1 MKFELGESGSIDR
14 GVTLVAIVVVAL
26 ACFFALALPFRGTD
40 GRGDG
45 VNCRPP
51 VFEFYR
57 AEVKNSDYGKYDL
70 NSIAGSIANIGGP
83 TSVNHCQ
90 EPGSRRL
97 FSALGGSVI
106 AVAAV
111 YLTRRMVR
119 SELKDETT

>member
-1 MKFELGESGSIDR
+1 MRFELGESGSIDR
-14 GVTLVAIVVVAL
+14 GITLVAIVVVAV
-26 ACFFALALPFRGTD
+26 ACFFALALPFQTTNGS
-40 GRGDG
+40 GDG

-57 AEVKNSDYGKYDL
+57 AEVKNSDYGKYDPT
-70 NSIAGSIANIGGP
+70 SMRGKIANILGP
-83 TSVNHCQ
+83 TSINHCQ

-97 FSALGGSVI
+97 FSALGGSDI

-119 SELKDETT
+119 SELKDETR